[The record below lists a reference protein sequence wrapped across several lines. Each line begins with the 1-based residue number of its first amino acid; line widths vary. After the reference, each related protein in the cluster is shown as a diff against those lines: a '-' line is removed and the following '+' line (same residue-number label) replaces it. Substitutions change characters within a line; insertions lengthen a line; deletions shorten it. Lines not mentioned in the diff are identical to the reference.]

1 MTEPTTCQKCGK
13 VIEGSKYGIG
23 TGYGTTPEGAKW
35 CYDCC
40 TVSDIEELKERKPTA
55 VYLSGDENSVTNWPG
70 GVLGTVTRAHGIKHN
85 MIRGRYVAF
94 RVKDVHGGLWFGRGQ
109 PGMIC
114 TIRPAKAQ

>member
-13 VIEGSKYGIG
+13 VIDGTKYGIG

-85 MIRGRYVAF
+85 MIRGRYVAE
-94 RVKDVHGGLWFGRGQ
+94 VVIEQIDDDLATVELWAAVEERL
-109 PGMIC
+109 
-114 TIRPAKAQ
+114 